1 MNLPYQSVLR
11 DLPEPVIVCNNIG
24 LICFANH
31 AAVEVFGEV
40 KELSVMKIIPSFTDM
55 DALKRG
61 YADKKEIT
69 IETRLKNRKVR
80 ISWKISIHGQD
91 EQQSFILLMPKIPL
105 HFAKERRNEEN
116 GMFTSGIPLSENDKE
131 TLLKQLF
138 YQAPIG
144 ITIINSATKRFAD
157 CNPMLSKMLGYSKTE
172 LQQLTYLDITPK
184 HYHQLDRIQ
193 TEALYISGYFGP
205 YEKEYFHKDGHTVT
219 VNIHGESFFK
229 DNGERMVWLYI
240 QDISQQKIQEKQLKD
255 SLNSVKILFDQAPEA
270 YILTD
275 IKGRLIDANAA
286 SERLFGLNKSHYVG
300 KNLLHLKQLPLSEIP
315 KIASV
320 LAQHAMGK
328 SSKPYELLVQKDEI
342 NLIILQVQT
351 YNVRISEKP
360 RLLTIAHEVTDQ
372 KKYERQIINE
382 KNKAQQYLDI
392 AGSVIIGIK
401 PDHTIS
407 LINQAGCRLVDF
419 EKPELTG
426 QKWYKFLKNG
436 KETKEIESF
445 LDKCFSNNKAPEET
459 LETKLITL
467 NGDIYYFIWKNN
479 LIYNDNGRIEIL
491 LFSGIDITEQKRV
504 QLLLEEKETRSAHL
518 NKLSQQALQPTT
530 DKHYWIQLAE
540 SFRQLMYADECYI
553 TAWDEKKNTAIPVA
567 SHANMYDYFTKLE
580 PVEKENTFT
589 QIVLENKSP
598 LVINDPKQHYPR
610 KLTTFSQFKTKTL
623 LGIPM
628 IVEDQ
633 KLGAILVGYTLKQ
646 QLERDKIKW
655 GTFAANYLALTFHKT
670 KLIQELQKSN
680 AAKDRLFSVISH
692 DLKSPMAG
700 LKNLTEI
707 LLKDLPVSN
716 VEEHKNMMQTLYETV
731 VGLELLI
738 DQMLNWNRLER
749 GMFPLNAETINMNDL
764 VSEICKQ
771 LKPEAA
777 IKNINIITEIPE
789 NIQLEADP
797 RMIQSVLRNICHNAI
812 KFSYPDQDITVKV
825 VRDAD
830 YIKISIKD
838 RGVGMTPETVQ
849 NLFQLDSS
857 KSETGTSGEKGTGL
871 GLLIVNEFVKLH
883 HGTIQV
889 ESKSGRGSM
898 FDITLPQPLQ
908 AYRSNT

>member
-1 MNLPYQSVLR
+1 MSIPYKSVLY
-11 DLPEPVIVCNNIG
+11 DLPDPVIICNNMG
-24 LICFANH
+24 LISFANH
-31 AAVEVFGEV
+31 VANEVFGEL
-40 KELSVMKIIPSFTDM
+40 EGLSIFKIIPAFTKLE
-55 DALKRG
+55 ASEQG
-61 YADKKEIT
+61 FANNKEAIF
-69 IETRLKNRKVR
+69 ETRIKQRKVR
-80 ISWKISIHGQD
+80 LNWKIHLLEQD
-91 EQQSFILLMPKIPL
+91 DQQRFILLMPIIPIQFSNRNTDNDNEIFNAG
-105 HFAKERRNEEN
+105 FA
-116 GMFTSGIPLSENDKE
+116 LSASEKE
-131 TLLKQLF
+131 TLLKQL
-138 YQAPIG
+138 YSQAPIG

-157 CNPMLSKMLGYSKTE
+157 SNPMMSKILGYSKAE

-193 TEALYISGYFGP
+193 TEALYISGHFGP

-219 VNIHGESFFK
+219 VVLYGDSFFK
-229 DNGERMVWLYI
+229 ENGERMVWLYI
-240 QDISQQKIQEKQLKD
+240 QDISRQKVQEKRLND

-270 YILTD
+270 YLLTD
-275 IKGRLIDANAA
+275 IKGRLVDANSAA
-286 SERLFGLNKSHYVG
+286 ERLFRLNKSDYIG

-342 NLIILQVQT
+342 RMLILQVQT
-351 YNVRISEKP
+351 YNVRISEKQ

-382 KNKAQQYLDI
+382 KYKAQQYLDI

-407 LINQAGCRLVDF
+407 LINQAGCKLAEF
-419 EKPELTG
+419 EKPEMIG
-426 QKWYKFLKNG
+426 QAWFKFLKNC
-436 KETKEIESF
+436 KETNEIEEF
-445 LDKCFSNNKAPEET
+445 LDKCFLDKNVPDKT
-459 LETKLITL
+459 LETKLVVLSGKT
-467 NGDIYYFIWKNN
+467 YYYIWKNN
-479 LIYNDNGRIEIL
+479 LIYNENGQIEIL
-491 LFSGIDITEQKRV
+491 LFSGIDITEQKRI
-504 QLLLEEKETRSAHL
+504 QLLLEEKESRSAHL
-518 NKLSQQALQPTT
+518 NLLSQLALQPVT
-530 DKHYWIQLAE
+530 DSQHWIQLAE
-540 SFRQLMYADECYI
+540 IFRQLMRADECYI

-567 SHANMYDYFTKLE
+567 SHATMFDLFTKLE
-580 PVEKENTFT
+580 PLENENTFT
-589 QIVLENKSP
+589 QDVLQNNSP
-598 LVINDPKQHYPR
+598 LVIQDPKLNYTR
-610 KLTTFSQFKTKTL
+610 RLTGFNQFKSKTL

-633 KLGAILVGYTLKQ
+633 KLGAILVGYTRKQ
-646 QLERDKIKW
+646 YFTPEKTKW
-655 GTFAANYLALTFHKT
+655 GTFAANYLALAFHKT
-670 KLIQELQKSN
+670 KLIQELLKSN

-700 LKNLTEI
+700 LINLTEI

-731 VGLELLI
+731 VGLDLLI

-764 VSEICKQ
+764 LSEICKQ
-771 LKPEAA
+771 LKTEAA
-777 IKNINIITEIPE
+777 IKNINIIAEIPE
-789 NIQLEADP
+789 NIQLQADP

-812 KFSYPDQDITVKV
+812 KFSYPDQEITVKV

-830 YIKISIKD
+830 YIKINIED

-883 HGTIQV
+883 RGTIHV
-889 ESKSGRGSM
+889 ESEPGKGSV
-898 FDITLPQPLQ
+898 FVVSLPQPLQ
-908 AYRSNT
+908 TSLHEA